1 MKNLSKMNEKRDLED
16 KKVTFPLKKK
26 SFSTKLTVQG

>member
-16 KKVTFPLKKK
+16 KQVTFPLKKK
-26 SFSTKLTVQG
+26 YHFLPN